1 MKALAYAWRVLA
13 AALVAAGV
21 PAQSSA
27 QSFPSKPV
35 TILIST
41 PPGGGTDLYARQM
54 APIISKSIGQPVV
67 IENRTGAGGIVA
79 QEYLARKTPDGYT
92 YLITSQSQMVLATGL
107 AQPLPYDTVKDFA
120 PVTMMIKFGYF
131 LVVGK
136 DSTAGSVQDF
146 VAQAKAAGGKLAL
159 GTSQS
164 PGYLVTVETLK
175 QRLGVDFVLATYK
188 GASPSIPELMAD
200 RLQALVIDTP
210 SASPHVRSGA
220 MRALATTVRERLAGF
235 PNVPTFHEAGV
246 SGFESIGWSGFVT
259 TAGAPREAIERM
271 SAEFGKAMRT
281 EEIMKSF
288 ASTAVEGWI
297 TTPQEMA
304 NVIREEL
311 RVLPPVVKKLNI
323 TVN

>member
-1 MKALAYAWRVLA
+1 MNARAYAWLALA
-13 AALVAAGV
+13 AALVAAG
-21 PAQSSA
+21 AQA
-27 QSFPSKPV
+27 QSFPSRPI

-54 APIISKSIGQPVV
+54 APLISKSVGQPVV
-67 IENRTGAGGIVA
+67 VENRTGAGGVVA
-79 QEYLARKTPDGYT
+79 HEYLARKAPDGYT
-92 YLITSQSQMVLATGL
+92 YLITAQSQMVLATGL
-107 AQPLPYDTVKDFA
+107 SQPLPYDTVKDFS

-136 DSTAGSVQDF
+136 GFPANSVQEF
-146 VAQAKAAGGKLAL
+146 VAQAKAAGGKLAM

-175 QRLGVDFVLATYK
+175 QRLGIDFVLATYK
-188 GASPSIPELMAD
+188 GASPSIPELMAG

-210 SASPHVRSGA
+210 SASSHVRSGA
-220 MRALATTVRERLAGF
+220 MRAIATTVRERLAGF
-235 PNVPTFHEAGV
+235 PEVPTFNEAGLP
-246 SGFESIGWSGFVT
+246 GFESIGWSGFIT

-271 SAEFGKAMRT
+271 SAEFGKAMKT
-281 EEIMKSF
+281 DEIMKSF

-311 RVLPPVVKKLNI
+311 RVLPPMVKKLNI
-323 TVN
+323 QAN

>member
-1 MKALAYAWRVLA
+1 MRKIASAFALLASGVLLSMCGAYAQEPYPSRPITMV
-13 AALVAAGV
+13 VA
-21 PAQSSA
+21 
-27 QSFPSKPV
+27 F
-35 TILIST
+35 
-41 PPGGGTDLYARQM
+41 PPGGVADLTAR
-54 APIISKSIGQPVV
+54 PIAVPLERILKQKIV

-131 LVVGK
+131 LVVSK

-188 GASPSIPELMAD
+188 GASPSIPELMAG

-311 RVLPPVVKKLNI
+311 RVLPPVVRKLNI